1 MVTTLREVAKESYA
15 EKRKKMRKNSESR
28 KKKKKKSRRLLW
40 NVVWVLKGAIHYSNS
55 PSFKMYIKKW
65 AQKQ

>member
-28 KKKKKKSRRLLW
+28 KKKKKK
-40 NVVWVLKGAIHYSNS
+40 
-55 PSFKMYIKKW
+55 IKKTIVEFFMGFERSYPLF
-65 AQKQ
+65 KFPFI

>member
-28 KKKKKKSRRLLW
+28 KKKKKNQEDYCGILY
-40 NVVWVLKGAIHYSNS
+40 G
-55 PSFKMYIKKW
+55 F
-65 AQKQ
+65 

>member
-28 KKKKKKSRRLLW
+28 KKKKKK
-40 NVVWVLKGAIHYSNS
+40 
-55 PSFKMYIKKW
+55 IKKTIVECCMGFERSYPLF
-65 AQKQ
+65 KFPFI